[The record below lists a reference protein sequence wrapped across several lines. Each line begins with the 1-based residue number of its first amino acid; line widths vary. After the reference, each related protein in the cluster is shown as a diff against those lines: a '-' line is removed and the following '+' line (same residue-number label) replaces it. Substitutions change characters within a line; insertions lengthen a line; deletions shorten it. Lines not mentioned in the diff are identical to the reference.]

1 MPVGAAGVG
10 VRRRGSWEHAVVGDV
25 ERLLDAVADA
35 AARAER
41 PDLVQRVRVAR
52 GRLADPAFR
61 VVVCGEFKKGK
72 SSLVNALLGARVCAT
87 DADVAT
93 AVPTYVR
100 WGERVAARVLAEEQ
114 PDAPALGVV
123 APADVPTAA
132 TGTAVPVQQVDGRAG
147 ATGTAGRAVEIRVPR
162 ELLRGGLVLVDT
174 PGISGGLASS
184 HAGVAL
190 RSLAVADAL
199 LFVTD
204 AGSELGAAEIE
215 LLRQAAALCPVVL
228 VGLTRTDLF
237 AHWRRIRD
245 ADVHHLRVAGVR
257 ADVYGLSA
265 PLRHAGLRAQDREL
279 LAESGYPALAARLL
293 DERVRA
299 AGTGEAAAAAVAA
312 STLGQLLTSLTA
324 ERAAL
329 GDDATARERRAA
341 WELART
347 RAADLRGAGA
357 RWQQV
362 LFDRT
367 SDLASEVETDLTVR
381 LRALRRDAVA
391 HIAELPAA
399 RLEAD
404 LGPWL
409 QQRTTATLLDHQALV
424 RTLADQVA
432 DAVAEQFGSAA
443 WELRQ
448 GVATGGDGTGGVD
461 VAFVAAPGTRTS
473 RLDLGLVALRGGSAG
488 AMISHGAGLV
498 LGLALPVVL
507 PVAVVLSAVLAGRSW
522 HAAREGQL
530 RALRSETE
538 RAVGAYL
545 EEVDTAA
552 RKQSRAAVR
561 GLQRLLR
568 ETYAARAAELLAT
581 ATATVEQMST
591 AIAEDDTARLAR
603 TARVDAELDRL
614 RDLAA
619 RTQGLLAPLLAAR
632 QATVPVPQGTT

>member
-1 MPVGAAGVG
+1 M
-10 VRRRGSWEHAVVGDV
+10 GDV

-35 AARAER
+35 AARAGR
-41 PDLVQRVRVAR
+41 PVPRLHAAR
-52 GRLADPAFR
+52 ARLADPAFR

-100 WGERVAARVLAEEQ
+100 WGEHVSARVLAEEQ
-114 PDAPALGVV
+114 PDAPALGDL
-123 APADVPTAA
+123 APADAPAAA
-132 TGTAVPVQQVDGRAG
+132 TGREVPASGVRTD
-147 ATGTAGRAVEIRVPR
+147 AGRAVEIRLPR

-204 AGSELGAAEIE
+204 AGAELGAAELE
-215 LLRQAAALCPVVL
+215 LLRQGAALCPVVL
-228 VGLTRTDLF
+228 VALTRTDLF

-245 ADVHHLRVAGVR
+245 ADVHHLRVAGVT
-257 ADVYGLSA
+257 ADVYPLSA
-265 PLRHAGLRAQDREL
+265 PLRHAGLRAQDRDL

-299 AGTGEAAAAAVAA
+299 AGTGDAAAAAVAA

-324 ERAAL
+324 EREAL

-341 WELART
+341 WEQART

-367 SDLASEVETDLTVR
+367 SDLASEVEADLTVR
-381 LRALRRDAVA
+381 LRALRRDAAA
-391 HIAELPAA
+391 HIAQLPAA

-404 LGPWL
+404 LGPWV
-409 QQRTTATLLDHQALV
+409 QQRTTAALLDHQALV

-432 DAVAEQFGSAA
+432 GTVAEQFGSAA

-448 GVATGGDGTGGVD
+448 GVVTGAPASGGVD
-461 VAFVAAPGTRTS
+461 VAFVAPPGAHSS

-488 AMISHGAGLV
+488 AMIGHGAGLV

-507 PVAVVLSAVLAGRSW
+507 PVTVVLSAVLGARSW
-522 HAAREGQL
+522 QSARESQL
-530 RALRSETE
+530 RALRGETE

-552 RKQSRAAVR
+552 RKQTRAAVR
-561 GLQRLLR
+561 ALQRLLR
-568 ETYAARAAELLAT
+568 ETYAARASELLAT
-581 ATATVEQMST
+581 ATATVEQLSAALT
-591 AIAEDDTARLAR
+591 QEDTARRTR
-603 TARVDAELDRL
+603 TAQVDAELDRL

-619 RTQGLLAPLLAAR
+619 RTQGLLALLLASR
-632 QATVPVPQGTT
+632 RATVPVPGAP

>member
-1 MPVGAAGVG
+1 M
-10 VRRRGSWEHAVVGDV
+10 GDV
-25 ERLLDAVADA
+25 ERLLDAVGDA
-35 AARAER
+35 AERAGR
-41 PDLVQRVRVAR
+41 PDLVQRVHVAR

-114 PDAPALGVV
+114 PDAPALGEV

-132 TGTAVPVQQVDGRAG
+132 TGNAVPVLPDAAAGRPGADARSGAAG
-147 ATGTAGRAVEIRVPR
+147 ATGRAVEIRLPR

-257 ADVYGLSA
+257 ADVFGLSA
-265 PLRHAGLRAQDREL
+265 PLRHAGLRSGDREL

-329 GDDATARERRAA
+329 GDDTTARERRAA
-341 WELART
+341 WEQARA

-367 SDLASEVETDLTVR
+367 SDLASEVESDLTVR

-581 ATATVEQMST
+581 ATTTVEQMST

>member
-1 MPVGAAGVG
+1 M
-10 VRRRGSWEHAVVGDV
+10 GDV
-25 ERLLDAVADA
+25 ERLLDAVGDA
-35 AARAER
+35 AVRAQR
-41 PDLVQRVRVAR
+41 DDLVQRVRVAR
-52 GRLADPAFR
+52 VRLDDPAFR

-114 PDAPALGVV
+114 PDAAGLRDV
-123 APADVPTAA
+123 APADVPTAS
-132 TGTAVPVQQVDGRAG
+132 TGGAG
-147 ATGTAGRAVEIRVPR
+147 ATGRAVEIRLPR

-257 ADVYGLSA
+257 ADVFPLSA
-265 PLRHAGLRAQDREL
+265 PLRHAGLRAQDRDL

-312 STLGQLLTSLTA
+312 STLGQLLTALTA
-324 ERAAL
+324 EREGLA
-329 GDDATARERRAA
+329 DDATARERRTA
-341 WELART
+341 WEQARA

-367 SDLASEVETDLTVR
+367 SDLASEVESDLTVR

-391 HIAELPAA
+391 HIAELPAT

-409 QQRTTATLLDHQALV
+409 QQRTTTALLDHQALV

-448 GVATGGDGTGGVD
+448 GVATGGDGAGGVD
-461 VAFVAAPGTRTS
+461 VAFVAAPGTRAS

-522 HAAREGQL
+522 HAARAGQL
-530 RALRSETE
+530 RALRAETE

-581 ATATVEQMST
+581 ATTAVEQLST
-591 AIAEDDTARLAR
+591 AIAEDDTARMAR

-632 QATVPVPQGTT
+632 QATIPVPQGTT

>member
-1 MPVGAAGVG
+1 M
-10 VRRRGSWEHAVVGDV
+10 GDV

-41 PDLVQRVRVAR
+41 ADLVQRVGVAR
-52 GRLADPAFR
+52 ARLADPAFR

-72 SSLVNALLGARVCAT
+72 SSLVNALLGAWVCAT

-100 WGERVAARVLAEEQ
+100 WGERVSARVLAEEQ
-114 PDAPALGVV
+114 PDAPALGEV

-132 TGTAVPVQQVDGRAG
+132 TGQAVPVLPDERTRPG
-147 ATGTAGRAVEIRVPR
+147 AVAHAAGTAGRAVEIRLPR

-204 AGSELGAAEIE
+204 AGSELGAAEME
-215 LLRQAAALCPVVL
+215 LLRQAASLCPVVL

-257 ADVYGLSA
+257 ADVLGLSA
-265 PLRHAGLRAQDREL
+265 PLRHAGLRTQDRDL

-312 STLGQLLTSLTA
+312 STLGQLLTTLTA
-324 ERAAL
+324 ERTAL

-341 WELART
+341 WEQART

-367 SDLASEVETDLTVR
+367 SDLASEVEADLTVR

-409 QQRTTATLLDHQALV
+409 QQRTTAALLDHQALV
-424 RTLADQVA
+424 RTHADQVA
-432 DAVAEQFGSAA
+432 DTVAEQFGSAA
-443 WELRQ
+443 WDLRQ
-448 GVATGGDGTGGVD
+448 GVATGADGAGGVD
-461 VAFVAAPGTRTS
+461 VAFVAAPGTRAS

-530 RALRSETE
+530 RALRAETE

-591 AIAEDDTARLAR
+591 AIAEDDTARQAR
-603 TARVDAELDRL
+603 RARVDAELDRL

-619 RTQGLLAPLLAAR
+619 RTEALLAPLLANR
-632 QATVPVPQGTT
+632 RATVPVPQGTT